1 MSQTTK
7 ELKSE
12 VKKSISLLYTLR
24 DEVKV
29 KLHLAGMDAK
39 DEWRKLEPQ
48 IAKLEAGV
56 DQAAEEMSGATQEAV
71 DDIVKRL
78 QKIRASLS

>member
-56 DQAAEEMSGATQEAV
+56 DQAAEDVSGATQDAV

>member
-1 MSQTTK
+1 MSQTAD

-56 DQAAEEMSGATQEAV
+56 DRAAEDASDATRAAV
-71 DDIVKRL
+71 DDVVKRL
-78 QKIRASLS
+78 QKIRASLT

>member
-7 ELKSE
+7 ELKNE
-12 VKKSISLLYTLR
+12 VKRSISLLYTLR